1 MCVNMYNMCCLAV
14 TVTVVGLNE
23 LYYFNVIE
31 IYYSQL
37 MPIYYDLNHAIE
49 MGLNG

>member
-1 MCVNMYNMCCLAV
+1 MFVLFYIF
-14 TVTVVGLNE
+14 VGLNE

-31 IYYSQL
+31 FYYSQL